1 MTVLGVGHDL
11 NFSYCFLFHYLF
23 VGPSPPSHMIPC
35 KE

>member
-23 VGPSPPSHMIPC
+23 VAPPTLTYDTL
-35 KE
+35 